1 MQHRLAGGISAANH
15 KDILIAAKRGFA
27 RARTV
32 VNSSA
37 QELLLFGKIQ
47 PAIFDAGGTDDAAGH
62 DFGSI
67 GQITDAFAGNKLAAN
82 PLAPKKKLGAKTQG
96 LLARSLRQ
104 FRAANSPGKAEV
116 IFDF

>member
-1 MQHRLAGGISAANH
+1 MQHRLAERVFHCDDRYRFGKSREMQRRLAGGISAANH

-47 PAIFDAGGTDDAAGH
+47 PAIFDAGGADGAAGH
-62 DFGSI
+62 DFGST
-67 GQITDAFAGNKLAAN
+67 GQVSATLPRNYPPPN
-82 PLAPKKKLGAKTQG
+82 PTPAP
-96 LLARSLRQ
+96 R
-104 FRAANSPGKAEV
+104 N
-116 IFDF
+116 